1 MMLIVDIKI
10 KILRRMNIMK
20 KLIVLVLAMVMMVTL
35 VDCGGNNDE
44 NNATVQAKIDEADGL
59 LQEIY
64 NYYNDNGLLVEG
76 SADQTDMNN
85 LLLNMEELKATNK
98 KIIEDDGYSDEETAT
113 MVTAMDEDIASYTG
127 IIDGYS
133 K

>member
-1 MMLIVDIKI
+1 MLIVDIKI

-35 VDCGGNNDE
+35 VACGGNNDE

>member
-1 MMLIVDIKI
+1 
-10 KILRRMNIMK
+10 MK

-35 VDCGGNNDE
+35 VACGGNNDE